1 MTLIL
6 GEASQPDRKGVEG
19 HNRNGGRP
27 ESHRRAS
34 SGVTH
39 PGRKLAEEA
48 RPLLDKQN
56 LICPALRALRDP
68 QPPAVE
74 RMPEI
79 CDAREAQ
86 TVSRMM
92 FGVLDCSKCSG
103 TMDRACAC
111 SRSGW
116 NEAVLSDHRPFLG
129 TTRIGR

>member
-1 MTLIL
+1 VTLIL
-6 GEASQPDRKGVEG
+6 GEASQHDRKGVEG

-92 FGVLDCSKCSG
+92 FGVATG
-103 TMDRACAC
+103 
-111 SRSGW
+111 
-116 NEAVLSDHRPFLG
+116 
-129 TTRIGR
+129 

>member
-1 MTLIL
+1 VTLIL
-6 GEASQPDRKGVEG
+6 GEASQHDRKGVEG

-74 RMPEI
+74 RMPEM

-92 FGVLDCSKCSG
+92 FGVPI
-103 TMDRACAC
+103 A
-111 SRSGW
+111 
-116 NEAVLSDHRPFLG
+116 
-129 TTRIGR
+129 